1 MDDGSGTDLDLVGAR
16 RLAGGRVDDEVDFAV
31 LDHVEHVRAAFSE
44 LEEKLN
50 LDPIL
55 LQNLRCATGGTQ
67 LEAEFAKPLRDRHDE
82 LLVGVAHAYKNPA
95 FLRQRGRSG
104 HLRFG
109 VSHAPILADT
119 HHFARR
125 SHLGTQKDVLT
136 GKLVN
141 GKTDSFT
148 Q

>member
-1 MDDGSGTDLDLVGAR
+1 MDDGGGTDLDLVGAR
-16 RLAGGRVDDEVDFAV
+16 RLAGGGGDDEVDFAV

-67 LEAEFAKPLRDRHDE
+67 LEAEFANPLRYRNDD
-82 LLVGVAHAYKNPA
+82 LLVGFAYTEKKPPYVP
-95 FLRQRGRSG
+95 QPGRSG

-109 VSHAPILADT
+109 ESHAP
-119 HHFARR
+119 
-125 SHLGTQKDVLT
+125 
-136 GKLVN
+136 
-141 GKTDSFT
+141 
-148 Q
+148 